1 MGGYSAHLSSREIA
15 VKRRKMEMQ
24 VTKGMLMF
32 LLGSIG
38 IVGTLVAIIVYILL
52 ARRDMRKLIE
62 RLDAIYK
69 GKSK

>member
-1 MGGYSAHLSSREIA
+1 
-15 VKRRKMEMQ
+15 MQ
-24 VTKGMLMF
+24 VTKGMLLF
-32 LLGSIG
+32 LLGCIG

-62 RLDAIYK
+62 RLDTIYK